1 MLDLGRTLIYA
12 TEREPSATAVID
24 GDAAFTYAGWLEY
37 VLRVAAGLDA
47 IGLRHGDHLV
57 TVLRNRI
64 EAAALHWAC
73 QLAGVV
79 ITPVNWRVKPGEL
92 EYVLNDADAKAI
104 CFEPVSS
111 DAVANAPRAGTVPRV
126 AVGGASESGA
136 SAGHHGQG
144 PGAAR
149 GQRRRRFT
157 ARGKR
162 HPGRSRTSPAK
173 RRPMRARGRGR
184 TTSR

>member
-1 MLDLGRTLIYA
+1 MR
-12 TEREPSATAVID
+12 
-24 GDAAFTYAGWLEY
+24 AGWNTCCGW
-37 VLRVAAGLDA
+37 RRGLDA

-92 EYVLNDADAKAI
+92 EYVLNDAGAKAI

-111 DAVANAPRAGTVPRV
+111 DAVANAPRARYRSPGR
-126 AVGGASESGA
+126 GGAAPRSPGHPPAITGRVPERPAAAPAPFHGSRQAA
-136 SAGHHGQG
+136 S
-144 PGAAR
+144 
-149 GQRRRRFT
+149 
-157 ARGKR
+157 
-162 HPGRSRTSPAK
+162 
-173 RRPMRARGRGR
+173 
-184 TTSR
+184 